1 MIPEHPNKNAR
12 IGAIL
17 TLMGSLVWVQWPID
31 FEKFNAAALLLLIG
45 SFVAWVSVELSEKP
59 ADEKSNDNI
68 LVDDVN
74 KMNSLL
80 KIIDKKQF
88 YILKNKAIQ
97 TYMHENDYLGLLELI
112 YFRENDIFPFH
123 NDEIQKAYIAF
134 AEAVTNFHHEFYTLY
149 TSDGRGHSTWKP
161 TGEHWVDDDVYKK
174 IMSKIALLN
183 NQASS
188 LADMWESLIALSR
201 RELKGASKA
210 LDRYEA

>member
-1 MIPEHPNKNAR
+1 MIPEHPTKYAR
-12 IGAIL
+12 IGAVL
-17 TLMGSLVWVQWPID
+17 TLIGSLVWVQWPID
-31 FEKFNAAALLLLIG
+31 FEKFNIAAFLLLVG
-45 SFVAWVSVELSEKP
+45 SFVAWISMEISEKP
-59 ADEKSNDNI
+59 PQDKSSDNI
-68 LVDDVN
+68 LVDDVS

-80 KIIDKKQF
+80 KMIDKKQF

-97 TYMHENDYLGLLELI
+97 TYMHEDDYSGLLELI
-112 YFRENDIFPFH
+112 YFWENDIFPFH
-123 NDEIQKAYIAF
+123 NNEIQKAYIRF
-134 AEAVTNFHHEFYTLY
+134 AEAATNFHHEFYTLY